1 MTKAATEEKKFY
13 TISELSREFDVTSR
27 ALRLY
32 EETGLLS
39 PNREGTRRIYAERDR
54 VKLRLILRGKRLGC
68 SLSEIKEIFD
78 IYNTKSGEK
87 AQLIFFLE
95 RLEERKNILLLQ
107 KQDVDLALEDLTVVM
122 ENAQMALDKILG
134 EGKNKIGSST

>member
-1 MTKAATEEKKFY
+1 MTIAPTEEKKLY

-39 PNREGTRRIYAERDR
+39 PEREGTRRIYAERDR

-122 ENAQMALDKILG
+122 ENAQMALDKIFG
-134 EGKNKIGSST
+134 EEKNKIGSST